1 MALAQES
8 PQFREFCQSAQS
20 LKGGPEIDKNF
31 LLEVWTG
38 ADCDLNRALNH
49 ILDTDDSKVRRAGA
63 GGGGGGGGSVHSSH
77 GSGHGSK
84 HKKDKHKK
92 EKRDSFGDESFAS
105 MGPPPQQQG
114 PAGMMGMAGMM
125 GDPNMGMMQAPQGP
139 AGMMG
144 MTDPSMGMMQ
154 PPQGAA
160 GMMGGPNQGMMGGPN
175 QGMGGP
181 NQGMGGNMGGF
192 MGGPNMGQMG
202 APMSGPMGMYP
213 NTDMNAQA
221 GMSGMMAGQQ
231 MPIPPTPSFDSN
243 PNMMGQQD
251 QLAQQIRDTE
261 RQMAEM
267 KEQIQMAQMN
277 MQGPPTGAMMQNSF
291 ASPSYGGN
299 TGGDQWEDESD
310 SGSENDWWN
319 QPVSYGHGTQSM
331 PGSYNGTGM
340 QGGAMGGNFNSGGMQ
355 GYGGMDPYAT
365 QPGFQGGP
373 GGMPGGM
380 DPYATQ
386 PGYQGG
392 PGGYGGL
399 DGMQGG
405 MNYGG
410 GPQMGMGGG
419 PPMPGM
425 MAGGGQQYWG

>member
-1 MALAQES
+1 MKPPMLPPMPWLGPPMPWLGPPIMPWLGPPIMPAA
-8 PQFREFCQSAQS
+8 PC
-20 LKGGPEIDKNF
+20 GGCIMPM
-31 LLEVWTG
+31 L
-38 ADCDLNRALNH
+38 
-49 ILDTDDSKVRRAGA
+49 
-63 GGGGGGGGSVHSSH
+63 GSV
-77 GSGHGSK
+77 
-84 HKKDKHKK
+84 
-92 EKRDSFGDESFAS
+92 
-105 MGPPPQQQG
+105 MPIM
-114 PAGMMGMAGMM
+114 PAGPCGACIMPMFGS
-125 GDPNMGMMQAPQGP
+125 PIIP
-139 AGMMG
+139 AIPMMG

-160 GMMGGPNQGMMGGPN
+160 GMMGGPNQGMMGGLN

-355 GYGGMDPYAT
+355 GHGGMDPYAT
-365 QPGFQGGP
+365 QPGF
-373 GGMPGGM
+373 
-380 DPYATQ
+380 
-386 PGYQGG
+386 QGG